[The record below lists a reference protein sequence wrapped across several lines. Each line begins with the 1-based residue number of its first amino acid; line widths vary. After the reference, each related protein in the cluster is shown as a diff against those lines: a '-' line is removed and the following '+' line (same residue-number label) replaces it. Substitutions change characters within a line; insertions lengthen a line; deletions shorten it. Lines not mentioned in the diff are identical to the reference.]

1 MRRMYDQREI
11 TDIASKVST
20 TARLY
25 NHKITVQDETAVF
38 TCSILSR
45 ISSKFTIVQFQN
57 SVRDR
62 TLEHFKITTNGVTN
76 EYMIKD
82 AFETNVQ
89 GEHYMVVNYYTSYP
103 GNNSV
108 QKMILFTEITDQVTL
123 L

>member
-1 MRRMYDQREI
+1 MRRMYDQKEI

-20 TARLY
+20 TARIY

-45 ISSKFTIVQFQN
+45 IKSKFTVVQLQN

-82 AFETNVQ
+82 AYETNVQ
-89 GEHYMVVNYYTSYP
+89 GEHYMVVNYYTTYP
-103 GNNSV
+103 GNDST
-108 QKMILFTEITDQVTL
+108 QKMILFTEFTDQVTL

>member
-1 MRRMYDQREI
+1 MRRMYDQKEI

-20 TARLY
+20 TARVY
-25 NHKITVQDETAVF
+25 NHKITVQDDTAVF

-45 ISSKFTIVQFQN
+45 IKSKFTIAQLQN

-82 AFETNVQ
+82 AYETNVQ
-89 GEHYMVVNYYTSYP
+89 GEHYLVVNYYTTYP
-103 GNNSV
+103 GNDST
-108 QKMILFTEITDQVTL
+108 QKMILFTEFTDQVTL

>member
-1 MRRMYDQREI
+1 MRRMYDQKEI

-20 TARLY
+20 TARIY
-25 NHKITVQDETAVF
+25 NHKITVQDDTAVF

-45 ISSKFTIVQFQN
+45 IKSKFTIAQLQN

-82 AFETNVQ
+82 AYETNVQ
-89 GEHYMVVNYYTSYP
+89 GEHYMVVNYYTTYP
-103 GNNSV
+103 GNDST
-108 QKMILFTEITDQVTL
+108 QKMILFTEFTDQVTL

>member
-1 MRRMYDQREI
+1 MRRMYDQKEI

-20 TARLY
+20 TARVY

-45 ISSKFTIVQFQN
+45 IKSKFTIAQLQN

-82 AFETNVQ
+82 AYETNVQ
-89 GEHYMVVNYYTSYP
+89 GEHYLVVNYYTTYP
-103 GNNSV
+103 GNDST
-108 QKMILFTEITDQVTL
+108 QKMILFTEFTDQVTL

>member
-1 MRRMYDQREI
+1 MRRMYDQKEI

-20 TARLY
+20 TARIY

-45 ISSKFTIVQFQN
+45 IKSKFTVVQLQN
-57 SVRDR
+57 SIRDR
-62 TLEHFKITTNGVTN
+62 TLEHFKITIDGVIN

-82 AFETNVQ
+82 AYETNVQ
-89 GEHYMVVNYYTSYP
+89 GEHYLVVNYYTSYP
-103 GNNSV
+103 GNNST
-108 QKMILFTEITDQVTL
+108 QKMILFTEFTDQVTL

>member
-1 MRRMYDQREI
+1 MRRMYHQKEI

-20 TARLY
+20 TARIY

-57 SVRDR
+57 AVRDR
-62 TLEHFKITTNGVTN
+62 TLEHFKITTDGVTN
-76 EYMIKD
+76 EYMIKY
-82 AFETNVQ
+82 ALETNIQ

-103 GNNSV
+103 GSNSV
-108 QKMILFTEITDQVTL
+108 QKMILFTEVTDQVTL